1 MVYDDLKKK
10 ASNDPIGVSLVM
22 QSFGMSH
29 WLIPGSTQFSDVS
42 KAKKVFIR
50 FSSSIVNRETEAR
63 DTYLKIIMNGISVKR
78 YIHINFLSENH
89 IAFIYTYLPLSPMIM
104 ILSLSKYFRFWC
116 SCAAATAAS
125 KVRRKKGNDTPV
137 ICVLL
142 SLEHYKSVYISML

>member
-1 MVYDDLKKK
+1 
-10 ASNDPIGVSLVM
+10 M

-89 IAFIYTYLPLSPMIM
+89 IAFIYISAAQPNDNDSFSFE
-104 ILSLSKYFRFWC
+104 ILSILVFVC
-116 SCAAATAAS
+116 G
-125 KVRRKKGNDTPV
+125 GNSS
-137 ICVLL
+137 I
-142 SLEHYKSVYISML
+142 

>member
-89 IAFIYTYLPLSPMIM
+89 IAFIYISAAQPNDNDSFSFE
-104 ILSLSKYFRFWC
+104 ILSILVFVCGGNSSIK
-116 SCAAATAAS
+116 STP
-125 KVRRKKGNDTPV
+125 KKGNDTPV